1 MKGLDFNREWV
12 VTKEGETGER
22 QVNLPDDAMLYEDR
36 SKNNPGKGAIGYFA
50 NGCYTYSKKLQAPIE
65 WQGKTVIMECE
76 GVYQNSKVLI
86 NGKEIYRRPYGYSN
100 YFVNLSQELI
110 YGAENEIQ
118 IIADNAKAPNSR
130 WYSGSGVYR
139 EVKIYVGQEIAIA
152 PEGVRITTLSSDSVK
167 VDVEYRK
174 LGLQTD
180 EPVDVE
186 IQIWDGDTQVA
197 AAHEN
202 HSQIQIPNPVLWDED
217 NPHLYTCKAIISKD
231 GQVLDESSERF
242 GIRIMSWDGNGL
254 HINGKEV
261 LLRGSCIHHD
271 NGVLGAC
278 GFADAEYRRVRIMKD
293 AGFNAIR
300 SAHNPISKA
309 MLDACDE
316 LGIYVMDESF
326 DMWFIQKNP
335 YDYGGDTFRD
345 NWKLDIE
352 SMVSKD
358 YNHPSVI
365 MYSIGNEISDLGK
378 EEGANMCRDMAAYVK
393 SLDSNRATT
402 LGINIML
409 ASLVAKGRG
418 MYGNSGD
425 DKKDEKENNKGS
437 QSLDDT
443 PTSDFFNMLMNK
455 MGDMME
461 KATKGKGADKI
472 VANVSKYLDMPGYN
486 YAGARYY
493 TEAKQYPDRAFT
505 GSETLPKKLY
515 TNWQMVKDIPNLTGD
530 FMWTGWDYLGES
542 GIGTVRYTDKSTK
555 KPVEPGL
562 IISGGPGVIDICG
575 KPRAEVGWNK
585 IIWDLDKTPVIAVE
599 PMIHAN
605 HQRGISMWRNTD
617 AVASWSWDGCE
628 GYKNKVRVYA
638 EGAKAELLVNGK
650 SYGKKKIKEDIA
662 EFKKV
667 IYEPG
672 KIETVIYDASGRE
685 INRSNMTT
693 SKGDISIKVD
703 VDYRGRNGKCNS
715 LRANGQDLAFLNI
728 ALVGDDGIVRPAID
742 EKLQVKVTGSGTLQ
756 GYGSARPCMS
766 ENFYSDVHTTYLGQS
781 LAVVRAGYEPGD
793 INIEITGEGLQPVY
807 VTIPVLND

>member
-12 VTKEGETGER
+12 VTKEGQTGAR

-36 SKNNPGKGAIGYFA
+36 SKDNPGKGALGYFA
-50 NGCYTYSKKLQAPIE
+50 NGCYTYTKELQAPIE
-65 WQGKTVIMECE
+65 WQDGTVIMECE

-86 NGKEIYRRPYGYSN
+86 NGKEIYQRPYGYSN
-100 YFVNLSQELI
+100 YFVNLTNELV
-110 YGAENEIQ
+110 YGAVNEIQ
-118 IIADNAKAPNSR
+118 IIADNSKAPNSR

-139 EVKIYVGQEIAIA
+139 EVKLYVGGRYVIA
-152 PEGVRITTLSSDSVK
+152 PEGLKVTTVSADTVK
-167 VDVEYRK
+167 VDVDVLEA
-174 LGLQTD
+174 GLASQAS
-180 EPVDVE
+180 VDVE
-186 IQIWDGDTQVA
+186 IQIWDGDTLVA
-197 AAHEN
+197 TSNEN
-202 HSQIQIPNPVLWDED
+202 HAQIQISNAILWDED

-242 GIRIMSWDGNGL
+242 GIRIISWDGSGL
-254 HINGKEV
+254 HVNGKEV

-278 GFADAEYRRVRIMKD
+278 GFADAEYRRVRIMKE

-300 SAHNPISKA
+300 SSHNPISKA

-316 LGIYVMDESF
+316 LGIYVMDEAF
-326 DMWFIQKNP
+326 DMWLIHKNP
-335 YDYGGDTFRD
+335 YDYGGQTFRD
-345 NWKLDIE
+345 NWKQDVE
-352 SMVSKD
+352 SMISKD

-365 MYSIGNEISDLGK
+365 MYSIGNEISDLGNDNGIAMCK
-378 EEGANMCRDMAAYVK
+378 EMSEFVK
-393 SLDSNRATT
+393 SLDGNRATT
-402 LGINIML
+402 LGMNLML
-409 ASLVAKGRG
+409 AAMVSKGKG
-418 MYGNSGD
+418 MYGNDESGD
-425 DKKDEKENNKGS
+425 SGDKGS
-437 QSLDDT
+437 ASMDST
-443 PTSDFFNMLMNK
+443 PTSEFFNILMNK
-455 MGDMME
+455 MGGMME
-461 KATKGKGADKI
+461 AAANRKDADVVVEK
-472 VANVSKYLDMPGYN
+472 NSKYLDIPGYN
-486 YAGARYY
+486 YAGKRYY
-493 TEAKQYPDRAFT
+493 KEAKTYPDRAFT
-505 GSETLPKKLY
+505 GSETLPKRLY
-515 TNWQMVKDIPNLTGD
+515 VNWQMVKDIPNLTGD

-542 GIGTVRYTDKSTK
+542 GIGTVRYNDKKTK
-555 KPVEPGL
+555 QPVEPGL

-599 PMIHAN
+599 PMTHAN
-605 HQRGISMWRNTD
+605 HMTGISMWRNTD
-617 AVASWSWDGCE
+617 AVTSWSWDGCE

-667 IYEPG
+667 TYEPG
-672 KIETVIYDASGRE
+672 IIETIIYDASGRE

-728 ALVGDDGIVRPAID
+728 ALVGDDGIVRPAVD
-742 EKLQVKVTGSGTLQ
+742 KKLQVRVTGPASLQ

-793 INIEITGEGLQPVY
+793 INIEITGEGLQTVY
-807 VTIPVLND
+807 VTIPVMND